1 MALTKLGNTAFTTV
15 PASVLSGP
23 IPSARFPAALPAVSG
38 ANLTNLPKSGGVV
51 TATANGAITAGKTVI
66 LNSNGMVS
74 EIAAVNIAQA
84 IGSEYTQSGET
95 TCEVNQ
101 LVYDTTNDVFIWGG
115 KNTISASNTGR
126 TYALAMD
133 SSLNITEAAPPVTA
147 AGIQN
152 NAWSGIYDATM
163 DRAIFHGTNS
173 SAHVTACTVQ
183 YVSGVMKVSPTI
195 TWKTSNYP
203 YGFSRGFDA
212 DELMSAYQST
222 HTNLKLAFVD
232 ATLGSDA
239 SGDSFANFTAEIDPD
254 ELDSTDA
261 SDGYYSQIIP
271 FTSVSKYLI
280 GNFAYR
286 STGTDYAFEFAVGTI
301 GGSSGGSR
309 TFTKQSGGI
318 ITSSGV
324 SDSSVSVSTDPVGF
338 TSAGRVRY
346 DATKDRA
353 FVFDSEF
360 LYSISVN
367 SSGVASCSPLTT
379 IQAADERLNMR
390 EVFSI
395 PNSDHL
401 VLFYADQANSNR
413 ATYQVVTH
421 NPGTT
426 AAGDTFVL
434 EGSAVEINTDAVALQ
449 YTPIAYSPDI
459 DAFMIKP
466 YRSSVAQPFYG
477 IRVARTTT
485 NVKATGVAG
494 RYLGV
499 ATASVSSG
507 QPAEI
512 AVKGSTVTMAAGGM
526 TIGDTYYPQND
537 GTVATTDKGF
547 GTAGIAVSATELL
560 LE

>member
-23 IPSARFPAALPAVSG
+23 IPSARFPVALPAVSG

-51 TATANGAITAGKTVI
+51 TATANGAITAGKTVV

-101 LVYDTTNDVFIWGG
+101 LVYDTTNNVFIWGG

-126 TYALAMD
+126 TYALSMN
-133 SSLNITEAAPPVTA
+133 SSLVISEAAPPVTA

-163 DRAIFHGTNS
+163 NRAIFHGTNG

-212 DELMSAYQST
+212 DELMAAYQSNQS
-222 HTNLKLAFVD
+222 NLKLAFVD

-261 SDGYYSQIIP
+261 SDAYYSQIIP

-286 STGTDYAFEFAVGTI
+286 STGADYAFEFAVGTI

-324 SDSSVSVSTDPVGF
+324 SSSGVSVSTDPVGF

-379 IQAADERLNMR
+379 IQAADEVLNMR
-390 EVFSI
+390 DVISI
-395 PNSDHL
+395 PNSDHI
-401 VLFYADQANSNR
+401 VLFYADQSNSNR

-421 NPGTT
+421 RPGTT
-426 AAGDTFVL
+426 AAEDTFVL

-449 YTPIAYSPDI
+449 YTPIAYSPDV

-485 NVKATGVAG
+485 NVKATGISG

-499 ATASVSSG
+499 ATTSVSSG

-537 GTVATTDKGF
+537 GTVGTTDKGF

>member
-74 EIAAVNIAQA
+74 EISATSIAQA

-101 LVYDTTNDVFIWGG
+101 LVYDTTNNVFIWGG

-173 SAHVTACTVQ
+173 STHVVACTVQ

-212 DELMSAYQST
+212 DELMAAYQST

-261 SDGYYSQIIP
+261 SDAYYSQIIP
-271 FTSVSKYLI
+271 FTSVNKYLI

-338 TSAGRVRY
+338 MSAGRVRY

-379 IQAADERLNMR
+379 IQAADDRLNMK

>member
-15 PASVLSGP
+15 PASTLSGP
-23 IPSARFPAALPAVSG
+23 IPAARFPAALPAVSG

-51 TATANGAITAGKTVI
+51 TATANGAITAGKTVM

-74 EIAAVNIAQA
+74 EIAATPIAQA

-101 LVYDTTNDVFIWGG
+101 IVYDTTNDVFIWGG
-115 KNTISASNTGR
+115 KNTISGSNTGR
-126 TYALAMD
+126 TYALSMN
-133 SSLNITEAAPPVTA
+133 SSLVISEAAPPVTA

-152 NAWSGIYDATM
+152 NAWSGIYDATL

-173 SAHVTACTVQ
+173 STHVVACTVQ
-183 YVSGVMKVSPTI
+183 YVSGVMKVSPTL

-212 DELMSAYQST
+212 DELMAAYQST
-222 HTNLKLAFVD
+222 QTNLKLAFVD
-232 ATLGSDA
+232 ITKGSDA

-261 SDGYYSQIIP
+261 NDGYYSQIIP
-271 FTSVSKYLI
+271 FTSVNKYLI

-286 STGTDYAFEFAVGTI
+286 SSGTDYAFEFAVGSI

-309 TFTKQSGGI
+309 TFSKDTGGI

-324 SDSSVSVSTDPVGF
+324 SDSGVSVNTDPVGF

-367 SSGVASCSPLTT
+367 SSGVASCSPLTR
-379 IQAADERLNMR
+379 IQAAEENLNMR
-390 EVFSI
+390 DVISI
-395 PNSDHL
+395 PNSDHI

-421 NPGTT
+421 RPGTT

-485 NVKATGVAG
+485 NVKATGIER

-499 ATASVSSG
+499 ATTSVSSG
-507 QPAEI
+507 QQAEI

-537 GTVATTDKGF
+537 GTVGTTDKGF